1 MPRPI
6 IGVSRGR
13 VDTPNRLTVGPAP
26 TSVTS
31 RPALDKRL
39 RQKRSPSYVETI
51 KKLDAGEYVRSP
63 EKVQSLLNAIREELP
78 EVTIEHLPIGIVS
91 KCFLGDPFEVHT
103 LDVIGGILQHY
114 KRSEHMPDLLERARN
129 LASPGIYAFIEVYSD
144 CLRTVD
150 DNGTISVV
158 QG

>member
-6 IGVSRGR
+6 IGVPRDR
-13 VDTPNRLTVGPAP
+13 VEIPNRLTVAPAP
-26 TSVTS
+26 TSINS

-39 RQKRSPSYVETI
+39 RQKRSTSYVKTI
-51 KKLDAGEYVRSP
+51 SKLDAGEYIHNP

-91 KCFLGDPFEVHT
+91 RCYLGDPFEVHT
-103 LDVIGGILQHY
+103 LDVMGCILQHY

-144 CLRTVD
+144 CLRTVGD
-150 DNGTISVV
+150 DGTISVV